1 MSQSPLVYEAEIY
14 RKAISYRNFK
24 GEVQER
30 TLTFCLDPL
39 SLLEL
44 ISSFEPKR
52 VKSGN
57 PARNGTTE
65 VTSEQQ
71 LQFVRKIA
79 CQAAGW
85 PSEDGETWTVWEDF
99 EDDLAGKAFLTKL
112 ASSGGDRKD
121 FAEIVLLAPFRGFV
135 NFAKVDPTNSP
146 TDVAMFEKQLGE
158 MENIF
163 RVPEQKDLTVEERR
177 ALLESQI
184 KDLERAEGNSA
195 VALTEGTE

>member
-14 RKAISYRNFK
+14 KKPISYRNFK

-79 CQAAGW
+79 CKAAGW
-85 PSEDGETWTVWEDF
+85 ASEDGETWTVWEDF

-112 ASSGGDRKD
+112 ASSDGDRKD

-146 TDVAMFEKQLGE
+146 ADVAMFEKQLGE

-177 ALLESQI
+177 ALLEAQ
-184 KDLERAEGNSA
+184 LQQLGETGPAEGTSQEERNS
-195 VALTEGTE
+195 